1 MELQQTKPFPLRQL
15 FNGGAVRVPGL
26 LLAAAIAALALA
38 LSQYSLFSTLG
49 PLTLS
54 MLLGLLLGQKLS
66 DGVRDRTAA
75 GTAVAKTRLLR
86 LGIILYGLRI
96 GFNDLLQVG
105 TAALLTDIVVVL
117 GIFLLAGWV
126 GTRFLKLDPRTAL
139 LVGAGSAVCGAAA
152 VLAMAPALRARDRDI
167 PIAIATVVLFG
178 TLSMLLYPWFW
189 SLAPVQQLFG
199 GSDLAFGRY
208 LGATIHEVAQV
219 AAAAA
224 ALDPAAGQ
232 AAVITKLIRVML
244 LVPLIFAVAAWFGRK
259 EQTANAEDGG
269 KVKMAI
275 PWFALLFLLMPLVH
289 DSGVFDAQMLEWI
302 QQLDTF
308 MLAMAMAA
316 LGVETHLAA
325 LRHSGA
331 KPLLLGGLLFVV
343 LIVAGPGVALLA
355 GHLA

>member
-1 MELQQTKPFPLRQL
+1 MELQQTKPFFLRQL
-15 FNGGAVRVPGL
+15 YSGGALRLPGL
-26 LLAAAIAALALA
+26 LLSAALAALALA
-38 LSQYSLFSTLG
+38 LSQFPLFGTLG
-49 PLTLS
+49 PLTLA
-54 MLLGLLLGQKLS
+54 MLLGLLVGQQLPEKIRAHS
-66 DGVRDRTAA
+66 SA
-75 GTAVAKTRLLR
+75 GTTVAKTRLLR

-96 GFNDLLQVG
+96 GFDDLLQVG

-117 GIFLLAGWV
+117 GIFTLAGWL
-126 GTRFLKLDPRTAL
+126 GIRLLKLDPRIAL

-178 TLSMLLYPWFW
+178 TLSMLLYPWLW
-189 SLAPVQQLFG
+189 SLAPVQQLFD

-244 LVPLIFAVAAWFGRK
+244 LVPLIFVVAAWFGRQ
-259 EQTANAEDGG
+259 EQAEAGQ
-269 KVKMAI
+269 KVKMVI
-275 PWFALLFLLMPLVH
+275 PWFALIFLLMPLVH
-289 DSGVFDAQMLEWI
+289 DSGLFDARSLEWI
-302 QQLDTF
+302 KQLDTF

-316 LGVETHLAA
+316 LGVETHLAS

-331 KPLLLGGLLFVV
+331 KPMLLGACLFVV
-343 LIVAGPGVALLA
+343 LVVVGPVVALLA
-355 GHLA
+355 GQLA